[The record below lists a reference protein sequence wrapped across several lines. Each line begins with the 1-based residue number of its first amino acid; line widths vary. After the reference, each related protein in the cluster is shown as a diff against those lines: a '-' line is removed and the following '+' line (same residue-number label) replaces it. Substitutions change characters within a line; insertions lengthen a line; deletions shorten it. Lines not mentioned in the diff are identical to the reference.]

1 MFALNRPKAILLD
14 YGGTLVEELGADPR
28 AGTELMLSRTSV
40 RPPAATF
47 DAVQARANRVSH
59 DVTSRRAQFQIETP
73 WISLTRL
80 IYDPFGVEFDQP
92 LNELELDFWKAT
104 VTTRAMPGAAE
115 ALAVFRDNHVP
126 IAVLSNSS
134 FGPHVIRYE
143 LNRHG
148 LAGNLSFVMV
158 SAEYAVRK
166 PNPLLFETAAAR
178 IGALPADIWFVGD
191 SLVADVSGARAT
203 GMTAVWLPGNV
214 EAPPGSADL
223 IASDWPS
230 IVEAFLSTT
239 K

>member
-1 MFALNRPKAILLD
+1 MLNRPQAILLD

-28 AGTELMLSRTSV
+28 AGTELMLLHTSV

-47 DAVQARANRVSH
+47 EAIQARANRVSH

-73 WISLTRL
+73 WVALTRL
-80 IYDPFGVEFDQP
+80 IYDGFGVEFDRP
-92 LNELELDFWKAT
+92 LSELELDFWRAT
-104 VTTRAMPGAAE
+104 VTTRPMPGAAD
-115 ALAVFRDNHVP
+115 ALKVFRDNGVP
-126 IAVLSNSS
+126 TAVVSNSS

-148 LAGNLSFVMV
+148 LAGDLSFVMV

-178 IGALPADIWFVGD
+178 IGAAPADIWFIGD
-191 SLVADVSGARAT
+191 SLIADVSGARAT
-203 GMTAVWLPGNV
+203 GMAAIWLPGNDD
-214 EAPPGSADL
+214 APPGSADL
-223 IASDWPS
+223 IASDWPT
-230 IVEAFLSTT
+230 VVDAFLSAVP